1 MTTES
6 NVERSDDVFVAAGP
20 VDGEEQIRTGTGDTA
35 CTEVR
40 PLVTTSLTLQQSTR
54 QRLKTRHQ
62 LDLEPRR
69 PGADDVLVL
78 RQELVHAQTLMD
90 QMTQERE
97 KQQDE
102 LRVEFK
108 QLQEKYEL

>member
-1 MTTES
+1 M
-6 NVERSDDVFVAAGP
+6 
-20 VDGEEQIRTGTGDTA
+20 
-35 CTEVR
+35 
-40 PLVTTSLTLQQSTR
+40 
-54 QRLKTRHQ
+54 
-62 LDLEPRR
+62 
-69 PGADDVLVL
+69 L